1 MLKLIHLEAVNMLAF
16 NRDAA
21 IGRLNAVQRG
31 DFTVSIAGV
40 EMDDLETRRVVKPAL
55 ERNLNERI
63 GELNRQLLQHGVDV
77 QR

>member
-16 NRDAA
+16 NRDAD

-40 EMDDLETRRVVKPAL
+40 EMDARGEFRTL
-55 ERNLNERI
+55 RNWT
-63 GELNRQLLQHGVDV
+63 VSK
-77 QR
+77 